1 MKKRLVSVILSAF
14 IISLIIMAGPAR
26 GVNVDLNTDK
36 EIYTKGED
44 IIFNANI
51 DIENNERIPARE
63 LTLELNGVDACK
75 FNIQGEIISGC
86 QNMNIEL
93 TANPD
98 SSYGYGYG
106 YGYGFNGNENKG
118 TNFGYGYGYG
128 NTNGNELAYKITWN
142 TENASIG
149 DYEAKFA
156 VLASNDENAEYLT
169 EDSSNFR
176 IIELD
181 LNSKKETVYAEDANE
196 ININNTDS
204 FDRFGK
210 ITFNGDFRQKDVKG
224 IPVIAGYG
232 TLNIDAYK
240 DDSTHISLQ
249 ARFKPEEINIFNA
262 EKTDLKGTAKISYQR
277 NKKGIRV
284 GNQWIGAE
292 PTQRFNG
299 DVQDVK
305 FKLENGKLSLKSNDP
320 LLQFNSEDMI
330 IAKLDYSEYTYEFQL
345 INGRVVRKTNINKVR
360 IP

>member
-118 TNFGYGYGYG
+118 TNFGYGY
-128 NTNGNELAYKITWN
+128 
-142 TENASIG
+142 
-149 DYEAKFA
+149 
-156 VLASNDENAEYLT
+156 
-169 EDSSNFR
+169 
-176 IIELD
+176 
-181 LNSKKETVYAEDANE
+181 
-196 ININNTDS
+196 
-204 FDRFGK
+204 
-210 ITFNGDFRQKDVKG
+210 
-224 IPVIAGYG
+224 
-232 TLNIDAYK
+232 
-240 DDSTHISLQ
+240 
-249 ARFKPEEINIFNA
+249 
-262 EKTDLKGTAKISYQR
+262 
-277 NKKGIRV
+277 
-284 GNQWIGAE
+284 
-292 PTQRFNG
+292 
-299 DVQDVK
+299 
-305 FKLENGKLSLKSNDP
+305 
-320 LLQFNSEDMI
+320 
-330 IAKLDYSEYTYEFQL
+330 
-345 INGRVVRKTNINKVR
+345 
-360 IP
+360 